1 MSGKLKKKSKPF
13 TCLDVGSSRLIC
25 IIAEITE
32 DEIKIIGYGHKESRG
47 LIGCNI
53 SDMRLAQKSII
64 STVAEAEKMAGISI
78 KDITLIVSSAQTTS
92 SHQDSSIKIAGNT
105 IKSSDIISLTNKIR
119 EYFRKNNHEI
129 FHFIPLQYRIDDS
142 LPIVNPHHMSG
153 DTLYTK
159 FHIISASQTTIKN
172 IEKCLK
178 ECQLSIDNYL
188 IEPYSSLFAT
198 LTENEMHLGSMIIDI
213 GSFNTSFGL
222 VIDGKFT
229 HSANFPIAGAHITKD
244 IATILNI
251 SLTLAEKIKNL
262 NNSLI
267 ISPIEAKDLIN
278 LRNINESDGSDLIK
292 ISKSDLAEII
302 KSRLEEIFENIKKV
316 AYKNK
321 IPISLVN
328 NVVITG
334 GSATIVGAERLASE
348 VLNKN
353 ARIGYPNKIKNL
365 DFEINN
371 PGHASVLGALTI
383 FQNNYIKNKNK
394 AIEPEKQGI
403 INRII
408 NKIASL

>member
-1 MSGKLKKKSKPF
+1 M
-13 TCLDVGSSRLIC
+13 
-25 IIAEITE
+25 
-32 DEIKIIGYGHKESRG
+32 
-47 LIGCNI
+47 
-53 SDMRLAQKSII
+53 
-64 STVAEAEKMAGISI
+64 
-78 KDITLIVSSAQTTS
+78 IV
-92 SHQDSSIKIAGNT
+92 
-105 IKSSDIISLTNKIR
+105 
-119 EYFRKNNHEI
+119 
-129 FHFIPLQYRIDDS
+129 
-142 LPIVNPHHMSG
+142 
-153 DTLYTK
+153 
-159 FHIISASQTTIKN
+159 
-172 IEKCLK
+172 
-178 ECQLSIDNYL
+178 
-188 IEPYSSLFAT
+188 
-198 LTENEMHLGSMIIDI
+198 DI

-229 HSANFPIAGAHITKD
+229 HSANFPIAGAYITKD

-334 GSATIVGAERLASE
+334 GSATIVGVERLASE

-403 INRII
+403 INKII
-408 NKIASL
+408 NKIANL